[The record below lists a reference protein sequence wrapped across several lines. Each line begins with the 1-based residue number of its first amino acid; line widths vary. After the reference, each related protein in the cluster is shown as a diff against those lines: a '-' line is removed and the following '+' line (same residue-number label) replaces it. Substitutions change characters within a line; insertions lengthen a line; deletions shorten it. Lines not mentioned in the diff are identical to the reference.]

1 MAAFILRSDYRI
13 MKLRLNQQKKNSN
26 LSGASTRWCAVHQ
39 EYRQKLKQVGS
50 DCNVQHEQS
59 TV

>member
-13 MKLRLNQQKKNSN
+13 MKLRLNQQKNQQ
-26 LSGASTRWCAVHQ
+26 LEWSTRWCAVHQ

>member
-13 MKLRLNQQKKNSN
+13 MKLRLNQQKKKQQ
-26 LSGASTRWCAVHQ
+26 LEWSTRWCAVHQ